1 MGNPLEISELRL
13 LICRELYTTDLGA
26 LRLTCKR
33 WSPEAEQE
41 MWSRVFRLLPLLRLI
56 PEDAWLEGETVSTL
70 KLYRRQLSFRFIRP
84 LTPQDWIPVM
94 KRARFVKRQWFMDLT
109 TLEYLEGQ
117 VDAILA
123 CPPPSLPLFPNMR
136 DLRVNYDS
144 RCGPAYQHLAHILF
158 PQSAL
163 NSISGVACNT
173 RFFDPANL
181 AANYQDLAEISL
193 TVGDSHYHRSDVMPE
208 SAIAQRYEVR
218 LAGAL
223 AACRSLSHVTLSLD
237 GSVAPEIIVAL
248 SRSRSIQ
255 SVSLLFHDLATD
267 HIRIPASYSF
277 PRFPALRSFGLS
289 GLTLE
294 RAWRL
299 LQGSGRDAPGSI
311 FAHQNA
317 ACRFNAPLFVETGD
331 ALLCT
336 MRSIHDQYT
345 PYRSLRSLSL
355 DGSHPPMN
363 INFSD
368 IEMFSVFPHI
378 NHFALD
384 FEFEEVSITD
394 SNCEAFASWWP
405 DLRHFSIGG
414 SASPAVRTAPP
425 ALTLR
430 ALLAFVQRCPQ
441 FACLALPM
449 DATVVPI
456 VQPDAKG
463 RAPRYWG
470 LEELTLKDSDI
481 GSGDEL
487 GAWMAESFPG
497 LRNLYYSLPNEEH
510 GDVDRRIE
518 EWNRVKLLTT
528 GRTEF

>member
-26 LRLTCKR
+26 LGLTCKR

-41 MWSRVFRLLPLLRLI
+41 MWSHVFRLLPLLRLI
-56 PEDAWLEGETVSTL
+56 PEDAWLEGETVML
-70 KLYRRQLSFRFIRP
+70 IARYHLQRFIRP

-109 TLEYLEGQ
+109 SLEYLEGQ
-117 VDAILA
+117 VNTILA

-136 DLRVNYDS
+136 SLRVNYDS

-193 TVGDSHYHRSDVMPE
+193 TVDDSRYLPSDVMPE

-223 AACRSLSHVTLSLD
+223 AACRSLSHVTLSMD

-248 SRSRSIQ
+248 SRSRSIE
-255 SVSLLFHDLATD
+255 SVSLLFQDLVTD

-277 PRFPALRSFGLS
+277 PRFPTLRSFGLS
-289 GLTLE
+289 GLTME

-345 PYRSLRSLSL
+345 PYRSLRCLSL
-355 DGSHPPMN
+355 DGSHPSMN

-384 FEFEEVSITD
+384 FEFEE
-394 SNCEAFASWWP
+394 P

-463 RAPRYWG
+463 RAPRYRA

-497 LRNLYYSLPNEEH
+497 LRDLYYSLPNEEH

-518 EWNRVKLLTT
+518 QWNRVKMLTT